1 VAGSGRRRRAGLGVG
16 QGAFVIITAVFIGL
30 MLLLFTGLPIFAG
43 LALFGGGLLFLTQG
57 ELGSVTEVIFGELNR
72 YLLVAIPLF
81 AFMAHVMI
89 RGRIVDDLYNTAY
102 TLTRHLP
109 GGLGIATIA
118 ACTVFAAISGSS
130 VATALTIGAVAI
142 PQMVRLGYEPRAAY
156 GLVAAGGTLGI
167 LIPPSGP
174 MVLYGVTTDT
184 SIGALFMAGIVPG
197 MLMAAVF
204 IVWTMLRTAFMH
216 RHIAREPRATAHE
229 ALAALRRSA
238 WALSLPVFVLGGMYA
253 GVFTATEAA
262 AAGVWLAL
270 FVAVV
275 IYRNLGWRDI
285 WDSAVDACGVSA
297 MLFMILAGASV
308 FGHVLT
314 KLRIPQQI
322 VEAVIAADIGVAGF
336 LVVMMALIFVLGMF
350 LESIAIILIT
360 TPVILPA
367 MTHLHINPVWY
378 GVLLVINLELAQI
391 TPPVGMNLFT
401 IKAITKAP
409 MGEIVRGALPY
420 VALMIVV
427 MGTVMV
433 WPELALWLP
442 GTMVGR

>member
-1 VAGSGRRRRAGLGVG
+1 MTIALTFLGL
-16 QGAFVIITAVFIGL
+16 L
-30 MLLLFTGLPIFAG
+30 LLLFTGLPIFAG
-43 LALFGGGLLFLTQG
+43 LALFGAALLVATQG
-57 ELGSVTEVIFGELNR
+57 ELGSVTEVIFGEVNR

-81 AFMAHVMI
+81 AFMAQVMI
-89 RGRIVDDLYNTAY
+89 RGRIVDDLYRTAY

-142 PQMVRLGYEPRAAY
+142 PQMIRFGYEPKAAY

-184 SIGALFMAGIVPG
+184 SIGGLFMAGIVPG
-197 MLMAAVF
+197 LLMAGVF
-204 IVWTMLRTAFMH
+204 VAWSMMHTAITH
-216 RHIAREPRATAHE
+216 RHVEREPRATLRE
-229 ALAALRRSA
+229 AAAAIRKAA
-238 WALSLPVFVLGGMYA
+238 WAISLPVFVLGGMYA

-262 AAGVWLAL
+262 AAGAWLAL
-270 FVAVV
+270 LVAMLV
-275 IYRNLGWRDI
+275 YRSIGLRAV
-285 WDSAVDACGVSA
+285 WDSALDASRLSA
-297 MLFMILAGASV
+297 MLFMIMAGASV
-308 FGHVLT
+308 FGHILT
-314 KLRIPQQI
+314 KLRVPQQI
-322 VEAVIAADIGVAGF
+322 VEAIIGADIGVAGF
-336 LVVMMALIFVLGMF
+336 LIVMMALIFVLGMF

-367 MTHLHINPVWY
+367 MQHLGIDPIWY

-409 MGEIVRGALPY
+409 LGPIVRGSAPY
-420 VALMIVV
+420 VVLMIAV
-427 MGTVMV
+427 MALVMA
-433 WPELALWLP
+433 WPQIALWLP
-442 GTMVGR
+442 GTMMGR

>member
-1 VAGSGRRRRAGLGVG
+1 MTITLLFLGL
-16 QGAFVIITAVFIGL
+16 L
-30 MLLLFTGLPIFAG
+30 LLLFTGLPIFAG
-43 LALFGGGLLFLTQG
+43 LAIFGGAVLLVTQG
-57 ELGSVTEVIFGELNR
+57 ELGSVTEVIFGEMNR

-81 AFMAHVMI
+81 AFMAYVMI
-89 RGRIVDDLYNTAY
+89 RSRVVDDLYQTAY

-118 ACTVFAAISGSS
+118 ACTIFAAISGSS
-130 VATALTIGAVAI
+130 VATALTIGSVAI
-142 PQMVRLGYEPRAAY
+142 PQMIRFGYEPRAAY

-184 SIGALFMAGIVPG
+184 SIGGLFMAGIVPG
-197 MLMAAVF
+197 LLMAGVFVAWSMVSTAV
-204 IVWTMLRTAFMH
+204 AH
-216 RHIAREPRATAHE
+216 KHILREPRATWSE
-229 ALAALRRSA
+229 ALAAIRKSI
-238 WALSLPVFVLGGMYA
+238 WAISLPVFVLGGMYA

-262 AAGVWLAL
+262 AAGAWLAL
-270 FVAVV
+270 FVGVV
-275 IYRNLGWRDI
+275 IYRSIGFRAI
-285 WDSAVDACGVSA
+285 WDSAVDASRVSA

-336 LVVMMALIFVLGMF
+336 LIVMMALIFVLGMF

-367 MTHLHINPVWY
+367 MQHLGINPIWY

-401 IKAITKAP
+401 IKAITNAP
-409 MGEIVRGALPY
+409 MGQIVRGSAPY
-420 VALMIVV
+420 VLLMVVV
-427 MGTVMV
+427 MALVML
-433 WPELALWLP
+433 WPQIALWLP
-442 GTMVGR
+442 GTMMG

>member
-1 VAGSGRRRRAGLGVG
+1 MTILLM
-16 QGAFVIITAVFIGL
+16 FLGL

-43 LALFGGGLLFLTQG
+43 LATFGGAVLLATQG

-81 AFMAHVMI
+81 AFMAYIMI
-89 RGRIVDDLYNTAY
+89 RGKIVDDLYNTAY

-109 GGLGIATIA
+109 GGLGIATIL
-118 ACTVFAAISGSS
+118 ACTIFAAISGSS
-130 VATALTIGAVAI
+130 VATALTIGSVAI
-142 PQMVRLGYEPRAAY
+142 PQMIRFGYEPKAAY

-174 MVLYGVTTDT
+174 MVLYGVTTDA
-184 SIGALFMAGIVPG
+184 SIGGLFMAGIVPG
-197 MLMAAVF
+197 LLMAAVF
-204 IVWTMLRTAFMH
+204 VAWSMFSTARAH
-216 RHIAREPRATAHE
+216 RHIAREPRASWGE
-229 ALAALRRSA
+229 ALTALRKSL
-238 WALSLPVFVLGGMYA
+238 WAISLPVFVLGGMYA

-262 AAGVWLAL
+262 AAGAWLAL

-275 IYRNLGWRDI
+275 IYRTVGFKGI
-285 WDSAVDACGVSA
+285 WDSAVDASRVSA

-322 VEAVIAADIGVAGF
+322 VESVIAADVGVTGF
-336 LVVMMALIFVLGMF
+336 LIIMMALIFVLGMF

-367 MTHLHINPVWY
+367 MHHLGIHPVWY

-409 MGEIVRGALPY
+409 MAEIVRGSAPY
-420 VALMIVV
+420 VLLMIVV
-427 MGTVMV
+427 MVLIMT
-433 WPELALWLP
+433 WPQIAMWLP
-442 GTMVGR
+442 GTMMG